1 MTPSADTVER
11 ERPLKIEMLLP
22 SMATAGM
29 EVLVARMARGLIH
42 RGHRV
47 GITCLETLGDLGPTL
62 LDEGIRVDVVPTPG
76 LRTLL
81 HAPALARALTTATP
95 DVVHVHNGA
104 WVKGVGAARRVGLPV
119 VATVHGFTTY
129 ESLHDRVLQH
139 WASRRTDRVVAVSQ
153 AVLDTLRTRV
163 RVAPPR
169 CQVILNGV
177 DTKHFSPSRA
187 PGTLRRRIG
196 VDDTA
201 PLIGHVARM
210 DHVKNPLLLIDA
222 FAIVR
227 RSVPGVRLVM
237 IGDGPMRPLLEQ
249 RILDLNLGDAVHLLG
264 IITDVAPY
272 YRDLDAF
279 ALSSHT
285 EGTSV
290 SMLEAMSS
298 GIACVATKVGG
309 NTQLLAHGRC
319 GLLTEPGSVESMS
332 AALTRLLTDAGQR
345 ELFGRAG
352 LDRVRTTY
360 SEQTMLD
367 EYEALYRRLARGSA
381 QAAAG
386 DTASTDREV
395 VCAE

>member
-1 MTPSADTVER
+1 MMRPGRVAASGPSLR
-11 ERPLKIEMLLP
+11 IEMLLP

-47 GITCLETLGDLGPTL
+47 GIICIETLGDLGPAL
-62 LDEGIRVDVVPTPG
+62 REEGISVRVVPTPG

-81 HAPALARALTTATP
+81 HAPALARALAAAGP
-95 DVVHVHNGA
+95 DVVHLHNGA

-119 VATVHGFTTY
+119 VATVHGFTGR
-129 ESLHDRVLQH
+129 ESFPDRGLQH
-139 WASRRTDRVVAVSQ
+139 WAARRSDRVVAVSQ

-163 RVAPPR
+163 RVAPTR

-177 DTKHFSPSRA
+177 DTEHFSPSLA
-187 PGTLRRRIG
+187 SGTLRRRIG
-196 VDDTA
+196 VDEKT

-210 DHVKNPLLLIDA
+210 DRVKNPLLLIDA

-227 RSVPGVRLVM
+227 RSIPTARLVM
-237 IGDGPMRPLLEQ
+237 VGDGPMRPLVEQ
-249 RILDLNLGDAVHLLG
+249 RVRDLDIGDSVHLLG
-264 IITDVAPY
+264 VITDVAPY

-298 GIACVATKVGG
+298 GVPCVATEVGG
-309 NTQLLAHGRC
+309 NVQLLEGGRC
-319 GLLTEPGSVESMS
+319 GLLTEPGSVDSMS
-332 AALTRLLTDAGQR
+332 AALTALLTDAGQR
-345 ELFGRAG
+345 QRLGRAG
-352 LDRVRTTY
+352 RDRVRTTY

-367 EYEALYRRLARGSA
+367 EYENLYRRLGRQAA
-381 QAAAG
+381 QAPAG
-386 DTASTDREV
+386 DPASTDREV